1 MDMRQFK
8 SEEEALLANKA
19 QRIIDNNRN
28 LSHKALKQ
36 KLSLKSIP
44 AELVETLLAI
54 DEVAELDHALMIVEK
69 KYDGIKGASE
79 YQRKHKMTQFLLRKG
94 FTSDTS
100 KLAIDKFLKANEV
113 L

>member
-1 MDMRQFK
+1 MYK

-19 QRIIDNNRN
+19 QRIIENNRN

-69 KYDGIKGASE
+69 KYDGIKGTSE
-79 YQRKHKMTQFLLRKG
+79 YHRKHKMTQFLLRKG

-100 KLAIDKFLKANEV
+100 KLAIDKFLKANKV
-113 L
+113 V